1 MPRAGDIV
9 DFHSVIGKPPT
20 HIGYTVTSVGL
31 SGAGVPIAW
40 LKGISGFVS
49 CDALTPREEE
59 DGPCESCFWISSCE
73 LPRLEKCRHTHHHFS
88 KRVFDQKKQD
98 VLVNILKNSRF

>member
-49 CDALTPREEE
+49 CDALTPRDEE
-59 DGPCESCFWISSCE
+59 
-73 LPRLEKCRHTHHHFS
+73 
-88 KRVFDQKKQD
+88 
-98 VLVNILKNSRF
+98 SRF